1 MDFSN
6 TLKRVFTWTID
17 NTGREP
23 IPTQD
28 DLYND
33 VNSFFTTS
41 VNNEI
46 NSGHN
51 VINAVRIPFMQ
62 PPVPV
67 ILIDEMVH
75 ALHIE
80 GRFIYRKAASSYLDP
95 YQPGVTSEDY
105 DRCLLLR

>member
-46 NSGHN
+46 NS
-51 VINAVRIPFMQ
+51 
-62 PPVPV
+62 
-67 ILIDEMVH
+67 
-75 ALHIE
+75 
-80 GRFIYRKAASSYLDP
+80 
-95 YQPGVTSEDY
+95 
-105 DRCLLLR
+105 